1 MPTDYLIWTFRVIAG
16 LGGAIIG
23 YFLAG
28 PVVRL
33 LYRGAFH
40 QPAPREAIFAGKL
53 CGAGLVG
60 VLFFFLVGLG
70 GHFGFGPGG
79 GGDGNGTGNGGHGS
93 SEKKGGDSQTDDKK
107 SDVSPKVRQVL
118 EIELL
123 GGERYKGEERFY
135 LLHRKEPAATLKEV
149 QKYFQENKDLE
160 VHIILRT
167 APEMS
172 VSESTGTVI
181 RLRKLADKYGIPNR
195 IENVP

>member
-1 MPTDYLIWTFRVIAG
+1 MPTDYLIWTFKVIAG

-40 QPAPREAIFAGKL
+40 QPAPGGAIFAGKIG
-53 CGAGLVG
+53 GAALIG

-70 GHFGFGPGG
+70 GNFGFGSGGG
-79 GGDGNGTGNGGHGS
+79 GGDGTGNNGNGS
-93 SEKKGGDSQTDDKK
+93 SEKKSADHQGNDKK
-107 SDVSPKVRQVL
+107 DPSPEIRQVL

-123 GGERYKGEERFY
+123 GGNRYKDDQRFF
-135 LLHRKEPAATLKEV
+135 LLHRNEPAVTFKEV
-149 QKYFQENKDLE
+149 EQYFEENKNLE
-160 VHIILRT
+160 VHIIIRS

-172 VSESTGTVI
+172 VSEDSRTVM
-181 RLRKLADKYGIPNR
+181 RLRKLADKYKFPHR

>member
-1 MPTDYLIWTFRVIAG
+1 MPTTYLIWTFKVIAG

-40 QPAPREAIFAGKL
+40 RPAPSGAIFAGKL

-70 GHFGFGPGG
+70 GRWFGPGG
-79 GGDGNGTGNGGHGS
+79 GGNGNGTGNGGHSS
-93 SEKKGGDSQTDDKK
+93 SEKKGGDGQADDKK
-107 SDVSPKVRQVL
+107 SDDSPKLRQIL

-123 GGERYKGEERFY
+123 GGKRYKGEGRFY

-172 VSESTGTVI
+172 VSQSTGTVI
-181 RLRKLADKYGIPNR
+181 RLRELADKYGIPNW

>member
-1 MPTDYLIWTFRVIAG
+1 
-16 LGGAIIG
+16 
-23 YFLAG
+23 
-28 PVVRL
+28 
-33 LYRGAFH
+33 